1 MVVTFLLLLSI
12 LQPAQAQETLGLSDG
27 AETDR
32 GTLELPAVTLL
43 GEYVVYLPVPR
54 PKSPGLPAAMGMRT
68 DRFSASRPAPPPVIA
83 APEPADLRW
92 PSVLAATA
100 ALSGVLSPADENPQ
114 STDGSQV
121 RTTSAPPVWQARV
134 DYLPRALVQS
144 SLLLSR
150 YSGSWERFSDLALG
164 LADGW
169 LESDPGCPT
178 YLSYALKAVRR
189 TEALLLELEG
199 GAGAFYPPSTSP
211 RFTLMLGA
219 ELGNQGPRIHWRER
233 TRLYGSSDAY
243 VEGQIG
249 LAEQGI
255 ELAVFAG
262 QLGVAMKASG
272 IVRVRL
278 PSAVTETNGLAGME
292 LAFLPSS
299 LPLRL
304 WAGAA
309 AVYYD
314 SRLDIFPTAA
324 LELYPADWLTVTA
337 GAAPFIRPPSKP
349 DFYAVQ
355 ADSDFPQLAVEG
367 GYSIIS
373 RLALDISVR
382 LQASVSFEWI
392 NGRIYRFRDRALV
405 FEQANQGTL
414 SGQLAWNILETAP
427 GRPGMRV
434 YTTGQAGF
442 PFPLPVRAWQALL
455 FHSVGGEWVLD
466 FHKPPAEIIIEALWG
481 EFADDGSLPFLF
493 ENWSIFSGLMT
504 GIEANVDISN
514 RHSLRAGVEI
524 FIPIE
529 KTEREDYTFQFL
541 LGYGI
546 RG

>member
-1 MVVTFLLLLSI
+1 MVVMLLLLLSI
-12 LQPAQAQETLGLSDG
+12 LQPAQAQEISGSNSS
-27 AETDR
+27 AKSDR

-54 PKSPGLPAAMGMRT
+54 PKSPGLPAVTGMRT
-68 DRFSASRPAPPPVIA
+68 GRLSTSRPAPPPPIT
-83 APEPADLRW
+83 APEPSELRW
-92 PSVLAATA
+92 PSVHASIVRR
-100 ALSGVLSPADENPQ
+100 SGVPSRADEGLQ
-114 STDGSQV
+114 SADDLRVQTA
-121 RTTSAPPVWQARV
+121 SAPPAWQARV

-144 SLLLSR
+144 SLLGSR
-150 YSGSWERFSDLALG
+150 YSGSWERFTDLALG

-169 LESDPGCPT
+169 LESEPGSPT
-178 YLSYALKAVRR
+178 YLSCALTALRR
-189 TEALLLELEG
+189 TEALLLKLEG
-199 GAGAFYPPSTSP
+199 GAGVFYPPSTSP

-219 ELGNQGPRIHWRER
+219 ELGNQGPRIHWREK
-233 TRLYGSSDAY
+233 TRLYGNNDSN

-249 LAEQGI
+249 LAEQEI
-255 ELAVFAG
+255 DFAVFSG
-262 QLGVAMKASG
+262 QLGAAMKASG
-272 IVRVRL
+272 VVRDRL
-278 PSAVTETNGLAGME
+278 PSADNEMNGLAGME

-304 WAGAA
+304 RAGAA

-314 SRLDIFPTAA
+314 SGLDIYPTAH
-324 LELYPADWLTVTA
+324 LELYPTNWLAVTA

-349 DFYAVQ
+349 DLYAVQ
-355 ADSDFPQLAVEG
+355 ADSDLPQLAVEG
-367 GYSIIS
+367 GYAVTS
-373 RLALDISVR
+373 RLALDMSAR

-392 NGRIYRFRDRALV
+392 NGRIYRFRDQAFF

-414 SGQLAWNILETAP
+414 SGQLAWNILETVP
-427 GRPGMRV
+427 GRPGMRI
-434 YTTGQAGF
+434 YTTGKAGF
-442 PFPLPVRAWQALL
+442 PFPPPAAVWQALL
-455 FHSVGGEWVLD
+455 FYSVGAQWVLD
-466 FHKPPAEIIIEALWG
+466 FHKPSTEIIIEALWG
-481 EFADDGSLPFLF
+481 EFADDGSSPFLF

-529 KTEREDYTFQFL
+529 KSGQESYTLQFL